1 MTVQSSQGRPRRTA
15 PSGCATRSGWRTARM
30 LVALLLCVL
39 SVSSLASC
47 APEDRSWADKPQTI
61 AGGGATGV
69 YYAYGQQYAAALAT
83 RLGVR
88 FTAQQT
94 NGSVDNLERIGSGR
108 AVLGFAQGDAV
119 ADAVA
124 GTGAFEEAI
133 PIVAVARLYDEYVHI
148 VVRDGSDVHDLRDL
162 AGRRVSLGA
171 RGSGVE
177 LVARRVL
184 AAADVDA
191 AAISNPELGLEGSI
205 AALRKGEID
214 AFFWVGGLPTPGIAT
229 LAAGTPIR
237 LLSIPPAVVEAVN
250 AAHAGAYRQADFPI
264 GGYGIDSS
272 TVTMTVPNY
281 LIARADAPEAL
292 IHDATAVLFD
302 ERATIAQVAPA
313 AALLDRRQAIF
324 TDPIPL
330 HTGAARYYRE
340 THD

>member
-1 MTVQSSQGRPRRTA
+1 MTRRSPRA
-15 PSGCATRSGWRTARM
+15 MLRM
-30 LVALLLCVL
+30 LLALLLCVL
-39 SVSSLASC
+39 SASALASC
-47 APEDRSWADKPQTI
+47 APEDRSWADKPQAI

-69 YYAYGQQYAAALAT
+69 YYSYGQQFAEVLTT
-83 RLGVR
+83 RLGAG
-88 FTAQQT
+88 FTVQQT
-94 NGSVDNLERIGSGR
+94 NGSVDNLERVGSGR

-124 GTGAFEEAI
+124 GTGAFPEAV

-148 VVRDGSDVHDLRDL
+148 VVREGSDVHDLGDL
-162 AGRRVSLGA
+162 AGRAVSLGA

-177 LVARRVL
+177 LVAGRVL
-184 AAADVDA
+184 AAAHVDA
-191 AAISNPELGLEGSI
+191 TTIRNPALGLEGSI
-205 AALRKGEID
+205 AALRKGEIE

-229 LAAGTPIR
+229 LSADTPIR
-237 LLSIPPAVVEAVN
+237 LLSIPPPVVDAVN

-264 GGYGIDSS
+264 GGYGIDTS

-281 LIARADAPEAL
+281 LVARADAPEGL

-302 ERATIAQVAPA
+302 ERVTIARRAPA

-324 TDPIPL
+324 TDPIAL
-330 HTGAARYYRE
+330 HAGAVRYYRE

>member
-1 MTVQSSQGRPRRTA
+1 MSAGSVQVRRASTA
-15 PSGCATRSGWRTARM
+15 ARV
-30 LVALLLCVL
+30 LALLLCL
-39 SVSSLASC
+39 LGALALAAC
-47 APEDRSWADKPQTI
+47 TPVDRSWAHKPQAI

-69 YYAYGQQYAAALAT
+69 YYAYGQQFARVLSAHLGAT
-83 RLGVR
+83 
-88 FTAQQT
+88 FTAQRT
-94 NGSVDNLERIGSGR
+94 NGSVDNLERIGEGT

-124 GTGAFEEAI
+124 GTGAFGEPI

-148 VVRDGSDVHDLRDL
+148 VVRAGSDVHDIRDL
-162 AGRRVSLGA
+162 AGRAVSLGA

-184 AAADVDA
+184 GAAAVDPA
-191 AAISNPELGLEGSI
+191 SVRNPELGLERSI
-205 AALRKGEID
+205 GALRRGEID
-214 AFFWVGGLPTPGIAT
+214 GFFWVGGLPTPGIAT
-229 LAAGTPIR
+229 LAADTPIR
-237 LLSIPPAVVEAVN
+237 LLSIPPGVVDAVN

-264 GGYGIDSS
+264 GAYGIDSS

-281 LIARADAPEAL
+281 LVARADAPEGL
-292 IHDATAVLFD
+292 IHDATAVLF
-302 ERATIAQVAPA
+302 EQRAAIARGAPA

-330 HTGAARYYRE
+330 HSGAVRYYRE

>member
-1 MTVQSSQGRPRRTA
+1 MRARMRRT
-15 PSGCATRSGWRTARM
+15 M
-30 LVALLLCVL
+30 LALLLCVL
-39 SVSSLASC
+39 SVAGLASC
-47 APEDRSWADKPQTI
+47 TPADRTWADTPQAI

-69 YYAYGQQYAAALAT
+69 YNAYGQQFAAALTA

-94 NGSVDNLERIGSGR
+94 NGSVDNLERVGSGR

-124 GTGAFEEAI
+124 GTGAFPEAI

-148 VVRDGSDVHDLRDL
+148 VVRAGSDVHEIRDL
-162 AGRRVSLGA
+162 AGRTISLGA

-177 LVARRVL
+177 LVARRIL
-184 AAADVDA
+184 AAAEVDVT
-191 AAISNPELGLEGSI
+191 SVRNPELGLEGSI
-205 AALRKGEID
+205 AALRAGTVD
-214 AFFWVGGLPTPGIAT
+214 GFFWVGGMPTPGIAT
-229 LAAGTPIR
+229 LAADTPIR
-237 LLSIPPAVVEAVN
+237 LLSIPPAIVDAVN
-250 AAHAGAYRQADFPI
+250 GAHADAYRQADFPI
-264 GGYGIDSS
+264 GGYGIDTS

-281 LIARADAPEAL
+281 LITRADAPESL

-302 ERATIAQVAPA
+302 ERATIARGAPA

-324 TDPIPL
+324 TAPIPL
-330 HTGAARYYRE
+330 HSGAVRYYRE